1 MSKNGT
7 RAYNASRNN
16 TPKEFTEEIAK
27 PVDEPAEEIT
37 EETIEP
43 ADESVEEIEEE
54 TAKSVDEYEVVKV
67 SGCQKL
73 RIRKAPTTEE
83 NNVVKIITA
92 GTILKVRKHNADWSE
107 IKDGGFVMS
116 KFIVQV

>member
-16 TPKEFTEEIAK
+16 APKDSTEEVVK
-27 PVDEPAEEIT
+27 PVDEFV
-37 EETIEP
+37 EETKEETTEP

-54 TAKSVDEYEVVKV
+54 KAEPIDEFEIVKV

-73 RIRKAPTTEE
+73 RVRKTPTTEA
-83 NNVVKIITA
+83 NNVVKIIPA
-92 GTILKVRKHNADWSE
+92 GTILKVRKHNTDWSE